1 MNPSWGEKKQ
11 NKKKNMPS
19 PQSVIFI
26 IYNWAHCGL
35 KSVARLITLHARMCL
50 RASAHDASYIWTES
64 VWTCRSSSAGLI
76 HLMWCTAAA
85 RGGLVSQL
93 ASNRSSNSCSKGTT
107 VSCWLLSPL
116 PLFYWGTVVPCCGEM
131 SKEATELGKTI
142 INIWQS
148 FLKVQCICLVELKQ
162 REVSKRGE
170 KMIGK
175 KTFFWLSF
183 GEGINKDWVIRSI
196 DAINYVKNSWQ
207 FASLCLDILKWV
219 NVLPCSVLRCSLRRR
234 EFSVSHGMPSPKKG
248 ETIGRESE
256 TEIRIGSAGD
266 EEEIILQILSIW
278 YSDLV
283 AFIQRALQ
291 STWLEYWLLTLVTV
305 SYSCFFQ
312 FNLDGLKLIVN
323 IYHLQMTKP
332 HK

>member
-1 MNPSWGEKKQ
+1 MWLSLWIGCAQHVSERACVAATAFKAHVYLLFPNLWIHLGEKK
-11 NKKKNMPS
+11 NKTKKNMPS

-131 SKEATELGKTI
+131 SRGDR
-142 INIWQS
+142 
-148 FLKVQCICLVELKQ
+148 V
-162 REVSKRGE
+162 RE
-170 KMIGK
+170 
-175 KTFFWLSF
+175 
-183 GEGINKDWVIRSI
+183 
-196 DAINYVKNSWQ
+196 NY
-207 FASLCLDILKWV
+207 
-219 NVLPCSVLRCSLRRR
+219 
-234 EFSVSHGMPSPKKG
+234 
-248 ETIGRESE
+248 
-256 TEIRIGSAGD
+256 
-266 EEEIILQILSIW
+266 
-278 YSDLV
+278 Y
-283 AFIQRALQ
+283 
-291 STWLEYWLLTLVTV
+291 
-305 SYSCFFQ
+305 
-312 FNLDGLKLIVN
+312 
-323 IYHLQMTKP
+323 
-332 HK
+332 